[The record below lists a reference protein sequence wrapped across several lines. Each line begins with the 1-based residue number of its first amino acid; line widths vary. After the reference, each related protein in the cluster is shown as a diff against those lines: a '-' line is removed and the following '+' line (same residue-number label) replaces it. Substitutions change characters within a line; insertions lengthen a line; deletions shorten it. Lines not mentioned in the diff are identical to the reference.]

1 MKQIITILLFVFGLN
16 SGVFVAQALAQ
27 DENANR
33 TVNPGD
39 DPNEQ
44 KSGKEFEADVAAI
57 GMCRECV
64 TRMKHTRL
72 SDDTTFRPGSGSAK
86 TEDGSPSSD
95 AKGTR

>member
-1 MKQIITILLFVFGLN
+1 MKQIIITLLFIFGL
-16 SGVFVAQALAQ
+16 SGIFATQAFAQ
-27 DENANR
+27 DDANR

-39 DPNEQ
+39 DPNEE

-64 TRMKHTRL
+64 ARMKHTRL
-72 SDDTTFRPGSGSAK
+72 SDDTTYRPGSGSAK
-86 TEDGSPSSD
+86 TEDGSSSSD